1 MQASPVSGLKL
12 SGSGAD
18 ARSRVT
24 AAVATTELESYE
36 PVFVARQPIFTPELV
51 VWGYELLFRRSRGAP
66 EANVVDGHAA
76 TAQVI
81 ADGYALVQE
90 EPVSDRKA
98 LINFS
103 TRALLDGTARA
114 LPTDRVVIEILES
127 VEPTSE
133 VVDAC
138 WRLKAAGYLIALDD
152 YVGSAGS
159 EPLLA
164 LADIVKVDVLGM
176 TAERIEEVVAQLQPH
191 DCALLAEKVE
201 ERAAFEHTRELGFS
215 FFQGYFFSKPEVVP
229 GRKITSS
236 QSSRLRLLR
245 ETSGAHLDID
255 ALARII
261 ASDPGLSHRLL
272 RHLNSAAFGLRVPIQ
287 SIGQAAAYL
296 GRSTLCHW
304 LRVVLLS
311 DLSATPG
318 SEEATRIATQR
329 ARFLHELAG
338 HARTGS
344 ESPDSLFMLGLLSLI
359 DVMLG
364 QPMPEVCRQLPLD
377 RGHRA
382 ALCGEPS
389 EAGVWLK
396 LVRALERGEWD
407 PALAMLEEV
416 GVAPEAAAGLYAEA
430 QIWANNAVP

>member
-1 MQASPVSGLKL
+1 MVPT
-12 SGSGAD
+12 
-18 ARSRVT
+18 T
-24 AAVATTELESYE
+24 AAVASPHLESYE
-36 PVFVARQPIFTPELV
+36 HVFVARQPIFTPELR
-51 VWGYELLFRRSRGAP
+51 VWGYELLFRQSRDAQGA
-66 EANVVDGHAA
+66 EIVDGHAA
-76 TAQVI
+76 TAQII
-81 ADGYALVQE
+81 ADGYTLVQTS
-90 EPVSDRKA
+90 PPDRRKV
-98 LINFS
+98 LINFPYRS
-103 TRALLDGTARA
+103 LLDGTAQA
-114 LPTDRVVIEILES
+114 LPTDRVVIEILET

-138 WRLKAAGYLIALDD
+138 WRLKAAGYQIALDD
-152 YVGSAGS
+152 FVGDPGFERLFAV
-159 EPLLA
+159 
-164 LADIVKVDVLGM
+164 ADIVKVDVLGM
-176 TAERIEEVVAQLQPH
+176 SPARIEEIFAQLQPH
-191 DCALLAEKVE
+191 GCELLAEKVE
-201 ERAAFEHTRELGFS
+201 DRQMFELTRDLGFS
-215 FFQGYFFSKPEVVP
+215 YFQGYFFSKPEVVP

-236 QSSRLRLLR
+236 QSARLRLLR

-272 RHLNSAAFGLRVPIQ
+272 RHLNSAAFGLRVAIK

-311 DLSATPG
+311 DLGATPG
-318 SEEATRIATQR
+318 SEEASRIAIQR

-364 QPMPEVCRQLPLD
+364 QPMSEVCQQLPLD
-377 RGHRA
+377 PRHRD

-389 EAGVWLK
+389 EAGVWLA
-396 LVRALERGEWD
+396 LVRALDRGEWD
-407 PALAMLEEV
+407 AAIAMLEEL
-416 GVAPEAAAGLYAEA
+416 GVTQQTAAGLYAEA
-430 QIWANNAVP
+430 QIWASNAVPAR